1 MITID
6 FQSRIPVYEQ
16 IEEQVIWLINSG
28 VYEPGSKLPS
38 LRTLSGE
45 LKLNINTV
53 KRAFQELEAKGI
65 VYSAQGKGV
74 FVSQINKANE
84 TLKAEAIENLRTSV
98 RSARAK
104 GVTQREIQSVVDEI
118 YCLKQVK

>member
-28 VYEPGSKLPS
+28 VYEPNFKLPS
-38 LRTLSGE
+38 LRVLSGE

-53 KRAFQELEAKGI
+53 KRAFQELEAKGV
-65 VYSAQGKGV
+65 VYSVQGKGI
-74 FVSQINKANE
+74 FVSPLYKGNE
-84 TLKAEAIENLRTSV
+84 NLKAEAIENLRVSV

-104 GVTQREIQSVVDEI
+104 GVTQKEIQSVVDEI

>member
-28 VYEPGSKLPS
+28 VYEPNFKLPS
-38 LRTLSGE
+38 LRALSGE
-45 LKLNINTV
+45 LNLNINTV
-53 KRAFQELEAKGI
+53 KRAFQELEAKGF
-65 VYSAQGKGV
+65 VYSVQGKGV
-74 FVSQINKANE
+74 FVSPLQKPNE
-84 TLKAEAIENLRTSV
+84 NLKAEAIEDLRISV

-118 YCLKQVK
+118 YCLKQEK

>member
-38 LRTLSGE
+38 LRALSSD
-45 LKLNINTV
+45 LKLNVNTV

-65 VYSAQGKGV
+65 VYSVQGKGV
-74 FVSQINKANE
+74 FVSPLNKANE
-84 TLKAEAIENLRTSV
+84 TLKLEAIEDLRVSV

-104 GVTQREIQSVVDEI
+104 GVTQKEIQSVVDEI

>member
-6 FQSRIPVYEQ
+6 IQSRIPVYEQ

-28 VYEPGSKLPS
+28 VYEPDFKLPS
-38 LRTLSGE
+38 LRSLSGE

-53 KRAFQELEAKGI
+53 KRAFQELEAKGC
-65 VYSAQGKGV
+65 VYSVQGKGG
-74 FVSQINKANE
+74 FVSSLQRPNE
-84 TLKAEAIENLRTSV
+84 NLKAEALENLRTAV

-104 GVTQREIQSVVDEI
+104 GVTQKEIQSVVDEF

>member
-28 VYEPGSKLPS
+28 VYEPNFKLPS
-38 LRTLSGE
+38 LRALSGE

-53 KRAFQELEAKGI
+53 KRAFQELEVKGV
-65 VYSAQGKGV
+65 VYSVQGKGI
-74 FVSQINKANE
+74 FVSPLYKGNE
-84 TLKAEAIENLRTSV
+84 NLKAEAIENLRVSV

-104 GVTQREIQSVVDEI
+104 GVTQKEIQSVVDEI

>member
-1 MITID
+1 VITID

-28 VYEPGSKLPS
+28 VYEPGRKLPS
-38 LRTLSGE
+38 LRTLSSE

>member
-28 VYEPGSKLPS
+28 VYEPNFKLPS
-38 LRTLSGE
+38 LRALSGE

-53 KRAFQELEAKGI
+53 KRAFQELEAKGV
-65 VYSAQGKGV
+65 VYSVQGKGI
-74 FVSQINKANE
+74 FVSPLYKGNE
-84 TLKAEAIENLRTSV
+84 NLKAEAIENLRVSV

-104 GVTQREIQSVVDEI
+104 GVTKKEIQSVVDEI

>member
-38 LRTLSGE
+38 LRTLSSE

-53 KRAFQELEAKGI
+53 KRAFQELESKGF
-65 VYSAQGKGV
+65 VYSAQGKGI
-74 FVSQINKANE
+74 FVSQLNRVNE
-84 TLKAEAIENLRTSV
+84 NIKAEAIEDLRVSV

>member
-28 VYEPGSKLPS
+28 VYEPNFKLPS
-38 LRTLSGE
+38 LRALSGE

-53 KRAFQELEAKGI
+53 KRAFQELEAKGG
-65 VYSAQGKGV
+65 VYSVQGKGI
-74 FVSQINKANE
+74 FVSPLYKGYEN
-84 TLKAEAIENLRTSV
+84 LKAEAIENLRVSV

-104 GVTQREIQSVVDEI
+104 GVTQKEIQSVVDEI

>member
-38 LRTLSGE
+38 LRTLSSE

-53 KRAFQELEAKGI
+53 KRAFQELEAKGF
-65 VYSAQGKGV
+65 VYSAQGKGI
-74 FVSQINKANE
+74 FVSQLNRVNE
-84 TLKAEAIENLRTSV
+84 NIKAEAIEDLRVSV

>member
-38 LRTLSGE
+38 LRTLSSE

-74 FVSQINKANE
+74 FVSQVNKANE
-84 TLKAEAIENLRTSV
+84 TLKAEALENLRISV